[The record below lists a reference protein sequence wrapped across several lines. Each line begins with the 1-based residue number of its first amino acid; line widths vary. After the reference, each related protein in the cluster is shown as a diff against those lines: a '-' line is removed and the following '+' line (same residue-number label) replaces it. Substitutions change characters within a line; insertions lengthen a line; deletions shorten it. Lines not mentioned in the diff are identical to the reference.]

1 MNACHTC
8 SPGLIWIT
16 ANFDFVGL
24 NVELRK
30 QWVVIQSGSRP
41 VPPPQDKKIFELAA
55 NERLQFSRM
64 NLYTVKVKNHCCLVA
79 LYFHSGVTVLVLY
92 FVAAGFVSRVVW
104 TESLQLST
112 LTNALWLLFVSLCL
126 SLAHHSKQ
134 KYTEWYFTEFVIL
147 HWHMMTV
154 VEVCKTLYI
163 IRYNSIALQ

>member
-8 SPGLIWIT
+8 SPGLIWIM

-92 FVAAGFVSRVVW
+92 FLAAGFVSRVVW

-112 LTNALWLLFVSLCL
+112 LTNALLTTLCISVL
-126 SLAHHSKQ
+126 VTRPSQQAKIHRMVLYWICH
-134 KYTEWYFTEFVIL
+134 FTL
-147 HWHMMTV
+147 TYDDCCGNM
-154 VEVCKTLYI
+154 
-163 IRYNSIALQ
+163 